1 MPPYFLTSY
10 ILLTTTH
17 SYGTDVY
24 LHLNRLSSSS
34 EPLQ

>member
-1 MPPYFLTSY
+1 MTHMFRTIYVILT
-10 ILLTTTH
+10 ID

>member
-1 MPPYFLTSY
+1 MEHVLTEAFCLY
-10 ILLTTTH
+10 

-34 EPLQ
+34 EPLP